1 MSSRWP
7 RGPLVGSKKTLLVAV
22 ASKFFVTGVKDLSTG
37 VKYMDSKVDFW
48 FYSYR
53 GRGAKCVEVLCVEGG
68 GEGGK
73 MCGSTMRRR
82 RGGGGKMCRSTMCRS
97 TMRRNLH
104 KLTKVFNDVL
114 SKYLKNGLGDLHK
127 TL

>member
-1 MSSRWP
+1 M
-7 RGPLVGSKKTLLVAV
+7 
-22 ASKFFVTGVKDLSTG
+22 
-37 VKYMDSKVDFW
+37 DFW

-53 GRGAKCVEVLCVEGG
+53 GGQGAKCVEALCVEGR
-68 GEGGK
+68 EGGK
-73 MCGSTMRRR
+73 
-82 RGGGGKMCRSTMCRS
+82 MCRS

-114 SKYLKNGLGDLHK
+114 SKYLKNSFGDLHK

>member
-1 MSSRWP
+1 MSSIWIPKWIFGFIR
-7 RGPLVGSKKTLLVAV
+7 
-22 ASKFFVTGVKDLSTG
+22 TGEG
-37 VKYMDSKVDFW
+37 
-48 FYSYR
+48 
-53 GRGAKCVEVLCVEGG
+53 GAKCVEVLCIEGG
-68 GEGGK
+68 GGGK

-82 RGGGGKMCRSTMCRS
+82 RVGGWGVGKMCRN

>member
-1 MSSRWP
+1 
-7 RGPLVGSKKTLLVAV
+7 
-22 ASKFFVTGVKDLSTG
+22 
-37 VKYMDSKVDFW
+37 MDSKVDFW

-53 GRGAKCVEVLCVEGG
+53 GGGEAKCVEVLCVEGG
-68 GEGGK
+68 GGGKCVEVLCIEGG
-73 MCGSTMRRR
+73 
-82 RGGGGKMCRSTMCRS
+82 RGGGGGGKMCRS

>member
-1 MSSRWP
+1 MSSIWIP
-7 RGPLVGSKKTLLVAV
+7 KWIFG
-22 ASKFFVTGVKDLSTG
+22 FVRTG
-37 VKYMDSKVDFW
+37 
-48 FYSYR
+48 
-53 GRGAKCVEVLCVEGG
+53 E
-68 GEGGK
+68 
-73 MCGSTMRRR
+73 
-82 RGGGGKMCRSTMCRS
+82 GGGGKMCRS